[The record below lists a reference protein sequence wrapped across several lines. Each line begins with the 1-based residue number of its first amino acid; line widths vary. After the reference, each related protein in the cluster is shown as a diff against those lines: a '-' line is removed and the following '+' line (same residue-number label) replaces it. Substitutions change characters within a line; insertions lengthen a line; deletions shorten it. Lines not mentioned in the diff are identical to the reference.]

1 MVKVGGTYRFKVGE
15 VITYLNTVA
24 RPYPLCFKVEVMAK
38 YHQNPDKYR
47 VRKLKGGG
55 GLLEIIEIYQKSIG
69 TGTHQGLIRF
79 HERQWLGDEKVIV
92 ITQPQFKR
100 LPLEEQMHFRRFE
113 IP

>member
-15 VITYLNTVA
+15 VITYITTVH
-24 RPYPLCFKVEVMAK
+24 RVYPLCFKLGVMDK
-38 YHQNPDKYR
+38 YRQNPDQYHIRPIKS
-47 VRKLKGGG
+47 GG
-55 GLLEIIEIYQKSIG
+55 GLLEIIEIHQKSM
-69 TGTHQGLIRF
+69 GTHTYQGLIHF

-100 LPLEEQMHFRRFE
+100 LPLEEQIHFRRFQ